1 MERQNLY
8 LQLSAEAEDLLKN
21 NSQKNLSGQ
30 TLNKWL
36 VDKYKI
42 VPQEPVQTTFFSV
55 HVEIN
60 IDTWLMLEG
69 LAKITNRTPE
79 ELIEEWASDKNSPL
93 LVEQQG
99 KFISQE
105 TLEKVAKVLN
115 IAEMFFSKTVADTQQ
130 KLGDNYPECEKVA
143 KTTQEIFSTLRE
155 LLNIEI
161 EG

>member
-1 MERQNLY
+1 MC
-8 LQLSAEAEDLLKN
+8 LK
-21 NSQKNLSGQ
+21 SRFKRH
-30 TLNKWL
+30 
-36 VDKYKI
+36 
-42 VPQEPVQTTFFSV
+42 FSV

-93 LVEQQG
+93 LVEEQG

-115 IAEMFFSKTVADTQQ
+115 IAEMFFSKTIADTQQ
-130 KLGDNYPECEKVA
+130 KLGDNYPECEK
-143 KTTQEIFSTLRE
+143 S
-155 LLNIEI
+155 
-161 EG
+161 G